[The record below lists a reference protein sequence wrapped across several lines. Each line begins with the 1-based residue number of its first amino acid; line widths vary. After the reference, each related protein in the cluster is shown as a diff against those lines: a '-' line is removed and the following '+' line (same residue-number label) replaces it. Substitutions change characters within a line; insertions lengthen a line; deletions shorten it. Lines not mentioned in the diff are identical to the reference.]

1 MEKERN
7 FKINSE
13 SDIGFPKQLRKK
25 IEKIAN

>member
-25 IEKIAN
+25 LKKTTN